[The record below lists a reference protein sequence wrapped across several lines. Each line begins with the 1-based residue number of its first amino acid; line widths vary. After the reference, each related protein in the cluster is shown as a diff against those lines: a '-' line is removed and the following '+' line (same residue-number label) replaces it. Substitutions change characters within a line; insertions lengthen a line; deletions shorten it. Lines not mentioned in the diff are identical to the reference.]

1 MNKTMLIGRLT
12 QNPEVTKTTNDKT
25 YVRTTLAVNRRF
37 KNEDGGRDADFIGI
51 ILWGKTAETLA
62 SYAKKGAL
70 ISVEGE
76 IRTHSY
82 MDKQNQKRYMTEV
95 LALNYDLLE
104 SRATI
109 ALRENSAHT
118 EKLMLEGEELP
129 F

>member
-1 MNKTMLIGRLT
+1 
-12 QNPEVTKTTNDKT
+12 
-25 YVRTTLAVNRRF
+25 
-37 KNEDGGRDADFIGI
+37 
-51 ILWGKTAETLA
+51 
-62 SYAKKGAL
+62 
-70 ISVEGE
+70 
-76 IRTHSY
+76 

>member
-1 MNKTMLIGRLT
+1 MKNVFSLHTIKSFES
-12 QNPEVTKTTNDKT
+12 QN
-25 YVRTTLAVNRRF
+25 
-37 KNEDGGRDADFIGI
+37 
-51 ILWGKTAETLA
+51 
-62 SYAKKGAL
+62 
-70 ISVEGE
+70 SVF
-76 IRTHSY
+76 H
-82 MDKQNQKRYMTEV
+82 KQNQKRYMTEV